1 MYTSEFSWNLR
12 RFIYNTQITVS
23 LRHRHQFTPYL
34 RLSSWPSFLTHY
46 HWPWAMWANRR
57 SLKGLTWYHTPANL
71 SPNSQLPVIRMRT
84 CLQTTHSW
92 LYKWHTYDWLFK
104 QARGATQV
112 IHYTYWDCYLCSF
125 GLQVSLLK
133 QKSTKTNKQT
143 AEFVTTDLIGSLIDF
158 WVMMV
163 WKRPCFGVFI
173 ELHKVK
179 VCIN

>member
-46 HWPWAMWANRR
+46 HWPWAMWANER
-57 SLKGLTWYHTPANL
+57 SLKGLTWCHTLANL
-71 SPNSQLPVIRMRT
+71 SPNSQLPVIRIRT
-84 CLQTTHSW
+84 CLVRLPTHGSTSGI
-92 LYKWHTYDWLFK
+92 HEDDWLFK

-125 GLQVSLLK
+125 GWQVSLLK
-133 QKSTKTNKQT
+133 TKKHKNKQTNKQQGLLP
-143 AEFVTTDLIGSLIDF
+143 LI
-158 WVMMV
+158 
-163 WKRPCFGVFI
+163 
-173 ELHKVK
+173 
-179 VCIN
+179 